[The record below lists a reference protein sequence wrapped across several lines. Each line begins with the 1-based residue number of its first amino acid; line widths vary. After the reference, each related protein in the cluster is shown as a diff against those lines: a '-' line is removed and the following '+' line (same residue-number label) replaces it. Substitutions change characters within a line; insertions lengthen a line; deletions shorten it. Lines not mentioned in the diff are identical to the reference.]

1 MVIMEMKALPRRTS
15 PEKLFLD
22 DFDYFAA
29 LVIATARA
37 GAMRQLLF
45 VALGALRDAGAGQAV
60 MSSASGGAALRVA
73 ALGIRHWK
81 SFLRNLP
88 GRETPCKGKFCRIE

>member
-15 PEKLFLD
+15 PEKLFLH

-29 LVIATARA
+29 LVKATARA

-45 VALGALRDAGAGQAV
+45 VALRAL
-60 MSSASGGAALRVA
+60 
-73 ALGIRHWK
+73 
-81 SFLRNLP
+81 
-88 GRETPCKGKFCRIE
+88 